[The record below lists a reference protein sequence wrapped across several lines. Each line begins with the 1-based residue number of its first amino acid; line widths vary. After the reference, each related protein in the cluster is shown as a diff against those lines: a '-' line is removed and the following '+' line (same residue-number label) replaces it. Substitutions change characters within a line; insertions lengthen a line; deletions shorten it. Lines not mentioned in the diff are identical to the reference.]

1 MDIKNFFVYIA
12 FVLMV
17 ALISEGSSKRL
28 SLFHK
33 QKRSAQAD
41 NAASVDWCT
50 SAFINY
56 ANFNPRFLE
65 LYCPQ

>member
-1 MDIKNFFVYIA
+1 
-12 FVLMV
+12 MV